1 MGDDAIKRI
10 GDYEILGV
18 LGAGGMG
25 RVYKVRNTLSDRVE
39 AMKILL
45 PDLAGRQELAE
56 RFLREIKLVAAL
68 DHPNIAALRTAL
80 TVNNQLVMIME
91 YVEGQTLASRL
102 EQGPLPVSDA
112 VNYIDQALLA
122 LGYAH
127 QRQVIHRDIKPS
139 NMMLTPQGVVKLM
152 DFGIARS
159 ATDRTLTITGTTLGS
174 LYYMSPEQV
183 KGSNVDA
190 RSDLYSVGVSLY
202 EMVTGQC
209 PFQAD
214 SDYSILAAHIQQPP
228 KPPIELR
235 RDLPS
240 ALNDIILRAMEKDPA
255 RRFQS
260 ADSMRTALNSVR
272 SNLAMA
278 AAQGVPVTLSGAFTL
293 PEAAPNARAA
303 PAIDSVPPVPQQPSL
318 PPVGHYGDVA
328 PGSSASHRGLWMGLG
343 AFVVLAVL
351 VAAGLY
357 IPHRAKAKAGEQ
369 TPPTPQAVDA
379 SQAPPQSGPEES
391 PPATQGANTGISAP
405 NESSNAP
412 TRQAGGLSTGPSPNA
427 NSAITTLAAEKKKD
441 EEAAPATPSPS
452 PAPHAAKRTST
463 GSGVTQAPQPG
474 TTESMDSGAAS
485 AMQAEQAAAAARW
498 EELEKQF
505 DQISTRANAVSSSLD
520 TLQRQQASQGLNLRG
535 DIAASQERLRTYV
548 GKAQAAIQNQDP
560 KNAQKYLDLAEPEL
574 ERIEKFLGH

>member
-1 MGDDAIKRI
+1 MDDDAIKRI

-18 LGAGGMG
+18 LGTGGMG

-80 TVNNQLVMIME
+80 TVNNQLIMIME

-159 ATDRTLTITGTTLGS
+159 AGDRTLTMTGTTLGS

-214 SDYSILAAHIQQPP
+214 SDYSILAAHIQQTP

-240 ALNDIILRAMEKDPA
+240 ALNDIILMAMEKDPA

-260 ADSMRTALNSVR
+260 AESMRTALNSVR
-272 SNLAMA
+272 SSLGMP
-278 AAQGVPVTLSGAFTL
+278 AAQAAPVTLSAVFT
-293 PEAAPNARAA
+293 PPGSASDAAISPLG
-303 PAIDSVPPVPQQPSL
+303 SVPPVPQQPGL
-318 PPVGHYGDVA
+318 PPVGHYADGA
-328 PGSSASHRGLWMGLG
+328 TGSTSHRGLWMGLG

-357 IPHRAKAKAGEQ
+357 IPHRSKAKAGEQ
-369 TPPTPQAVDA
+369 VSPIAQATDA
-379 SQAPPQSGPEES
+379 SQAPARSASEASAP
-391 PPATQGANTGISAP
+391 TQGTNAGISAP
-405 NESSNAP
+405 IEPSNAP
-412 TRQAGGLSTGPSPNA
+412 AQQAGGLSAGPSPSA
-427 NSAITTLAAEKKKD
+427 NSAITTLAAEKKRD
-441 EEAAPATPSPS
+441 EGTAAANPSPN
-452 PAPHAAKRTST
+452 PAPRTPKRAST
-463 GSGVTQAPQPG
+463 GSEVTQAPQSG
-474 TTESMDSGAAS
+474 ATQSMDSGAAS
-485 AMQAEQAAAAARW
+485 AIQAEQAAAAAQW
-498 EELEKQF
+498 EDLEKQF

-560 KNAQKYLDLAEPEL
+560 KNAQKYLNLAEPEL